1 MQSNLSL
8 ILRSLLSIRGP
19 EGFGETAHIQP
30 GISTREYYRPPIH
43 GGPPTDAT
51 PQIREAKLASVLER
65 PKAKVFV
72 IALTASGSRLVR
84 RKTSVGVEPIDG
96 GSEIVAALVNKAK
109 FWSRLVII
117 RYFVVFVASG

>member
-1 MQSNLSL
+1 M
-8 ILRSLLSIRGP
+8 
-19 EGFGETAHIQP
+19 FA
-30 GISTREYYRPPIH
+30 
-43 GGPPTDAT
+43 
-51 PQIREAKLASVLER
+51 
-65 PKAKVFV
+65 
-72 IALTASGSRLVR
+72 IALTASGSRPVR